1 MLLWKNFQDLRD
13 ASWFQPREIT
23 SGALKLF
30 RSFSAESYKEKCFE
44 TRPGKQVNAF
54 SFVLHVAAMT
64 TFPADRMS
72 LALKLYFIIFVF
84 HMKFPCDA

>member
-1 MLLWKNFQDLRD
+1 MLLWKNFQEIPD

-23 SGALKLF
+23 SGPLKLF
-30 RSFSAESYKEKCFE
+30 RSFSAESYEEKCFE
-44 TRPGKQVNAF
+44 IRPGKPF

-72 LALKLYFIIFVF
+72 LALKVYFFIFVF
-84 HMKFPCDA
+84 HMKLPCDA